1 MKKFNTG
8 ITGYRKEEVNKFVN
22 DVIIEVEA
30 MIKDLKSKDK
40 EIYEL
45 KKSLEHYTNL
55 EQTFNR
61 AIIVAEEASSQ
72 IKRMARDESKTIID
86 DAKKNASRIVND
98 ALNQAEKAQGEVI
111 QLKRNINIFKR
122 RLRSVIEAQL
132 EFVDDIDNIEL

>member
-1 MKKFNTG
+1 
-8 ITGYRKEEVNKFVN
+8 
-22 DVIIEVEA
+22 